1 MSALVVDQ
9 LVAKHGLL
17 TAVRGVSFSVEQGDV
32 LSVVGANGAGKTTL
46 FRTLSGVH
54 SVDSGSI
61 FLHDEGISQLPAHQ
75 RVSKGLAMVPE
86 GRRLFVDMTVR
97 ENLQIAGEH
106 GRSGSWGLDKVVA
119 ALPALE
125 PILNKVSGGLSGGQR
140 QAVAI
145 GRALMCNPSVLL
157 LDEVSLGLSPIAVE
171 GLYQSLEQ
179 LKKGKETTMII
190 VEQDLNRAIRF
201 SDHLLCLL
209 EGKVALSGRSDE
221 LSHADIT
228 KAYFGLEE
236 EVMNA

>member
-17 TAVRGVSFSVEQGDV
+17 MAVRGVTFSVEPGEV

-46 FRTLSGVH
+46 FRALSGVH
-54 SVDSGSI
+54 PVDSGQILLNGEEITSL
-61 FLHDEGISQLPAHQ
+61 FAHQ
-75 RVSKGLAMVPE
+75 RVRQGLAMVPE
-86 GRRLFVDMTVR
+86 GRRLFTDMSVR
-97 ENLQIAGEH
+97 ENLQIAAEH
-106 GRSGSWGLDKVVA
+106 GRSGTWELDKVVA
-119 ALPALE
+119 SLPALE
-125 PILNKVSGGLSGGQR
+125 PILDQVTGGLSGGQR

-179 LKKGKETTMII
+179 LKKSKETSMII
-190 VEQDLNRAIRF
+190 VEQDLNRAIQF

-209 EGKVALSGRSDE
+209 EGKVALYGRSDE
-221 LSHADIT
+221 LSHNAIT
-228 KAYFGLEE
+228 EAYFGLEE
-236 EVMNA
+236 EVANA